1 MSATIRR
8 TARAYLD
15 RRTPWG
21 PPWWVYAVALGA
33 ANLVRQAVLWR
44 TDAGAAVGFAA
55 FVAMVLVVFGAVTG
69 AAAVLR
75 RRDVRRL
82 AAGRGAGPQQ
92 LTLWTEGPRGPE
104 DEAVDEGG
112 DQSYVASAD
121 QRLPSTASR

>member
-1 MSATIRR
+1 MSATVRR

-75 RRDVRRL
+75 RRDLGHRAV
-82 AAGRGAGPQQ
+82 GRGAGPQQ
-92 LTLWTEGPRGPE
+92 LTLWSEGAQGPE
-104 DEAVDEGG
+104 VEAVDEGG
-112 DQSYVASAD
+112 DQS
-121 QRLPSTASR
+121 